1 MDASLRKCRVGEFE
15 IRQENIDYFCLFAE
29 HFDAGVAG
37 AVPDERQI
45 RMVFADG
52 FAKPLDVGPPMLW
65 RHEIEIVDAFC
76 DQIPRFGDQPFHR
89 VWLALMLLRNL
100 VILAEQTAA

>member
-1 MDASLRKCRVGEFE
+1 
-15 IRQENIDYFCLFAE
+15 
-29 HFDAGVAG
+29 
-37 AVPDERQI
+37 
-45 RMVFADG
+45 
-52 FAKPLDVGPPMLW
+52 MLW
-65 RHEIEIVDAFC
+65 RYEIEIVDAFR